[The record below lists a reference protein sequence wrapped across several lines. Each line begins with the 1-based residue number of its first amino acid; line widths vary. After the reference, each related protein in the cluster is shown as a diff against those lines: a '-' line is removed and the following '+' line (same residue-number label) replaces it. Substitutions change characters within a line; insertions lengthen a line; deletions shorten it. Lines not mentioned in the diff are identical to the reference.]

1 MPRPPDPLSDLMAR
15 FVEDVLFPRMEQE
28 FDRFA
33 ESMRSKPKAK
43 RLPKQGPH
51 KAQRVHKA
59 QAQAK
64 APRPHPNPTYTYY
77 HMFQIQPT
85 ADAEVVAAAYKAL
98 AKKHHPDLVQ
108 GVQAKKE
115 AESRMKVINEA
126 WDVLG
131 DPVKRKVYDRAIGI
145 DR

>member
-33 ESMRSKPKAK
+33 ESMRNKPKAK

-59 QAQAK
+59 QAQPKAK
-64 APRPHPNPTYTYY
+64 IPAYTYY

-85 ADAEVVAAAYKAL
+85 AEPWMIEAAYKAL

-115 AESRMKVINEA
+115 AEARMKVINAA
-126 WDVLG
+126 WEVLG
-131 DPVKRKVYDRAIGI
+131 DAVKRKAYDRTIGVGK
-145 DR
+145 